1 MVKGMTTTY
10 NTNIFTIELVS
21 TVENMIAISRKDYET
36 IIKEFMKRYSRKIN
50 PQDIAVRRNGRIEYL
65 ILHWTCEV
73 FDNID
78 SDINKILA
86 IIEHK
91 HVAYHYMRVGNNPL
105 DCCNQFYYNNNK
117 YLQSLVLN

>member
-1 MVKGMTTTY
+1 MTTTSD
-10 NTNIFTIELVS
+10 TNIFTIELVS

-36 IIKEFMKRYSRKIN
+36 ISNEFEKRYSRKIN
-50 PQDIAVRRNGRIEYL
+50 PQNITVQRNGRIEYL

-91 HVAYHYMRVGNNPL
+91 HIAYHYIRVGNNPL

-117 YLQSLVLN
+117 YLQSLVLNN

>member
-1 MVKGMTTTY
+1 MTTTY

-21 TVENMIAISRKDYET
+21 TVKNMIAISRKDYET
-36 IIKEFMKRYSRKIN
+36 ISNEFMKRYSRKIN

-86 IIEHK
+86 IIEYK
-91 HVAYHYMRVGNNPL
+91 HIAYHYMRVGNNPL

-117 YLQSLVLN
+117 YLQSLVLNN